1 MGQRRGPQGTEIAD
15 KVARLFGTHFQLSR
29 GSEIFYPRKESG
41 EKVPFSPTARAG
53 MIVAVLLAFC

>member
-29 GSEIFYPRKESG
+29 VLEIFYEES
-41 EKVPFSPTARAG
+41 G